1 MSSDQL
7 SGSTD
12 APEGASDTEQEGAQP
27 DEKPRGRLSSLILSE
42 HRYVMLG
49 TSAIALCGLALWTQ
63 PTSSWAFLGAA
74 DIALLGLCVA
84 WLLLSVVGLVT
95 KLTHWKTY
103 AGTWATK
110 PTARKVLRI
119 ASYVVWLA
127 VALLFVDRAV
137 MGFCSLV
144 ESAIAS
150 DTNPSDFL
158 SSAVYMVYESR
169 TIFGTGILTTIEL
182 AVFGTLIAFALALL
196 MSFLRIQAPDRSD
209 NDAIK
214 FLKVLGCGFV
224 KVYSTVVRGT
234 PMMVQGLII
243 YFAGF
248 ALFKGSGLSVT
259 QITGI
264 WSFFAAGLVTISLNS
279 AAYMM
284 EVLRSGIEAVDP
296 GQAEAARSLG
306 LSQWQA
312 MSRVVFPQGIK
323 NAIPALSNELVINI
337 KDSSVLSVIGVFDL
351 MYATTTVAG
360 IYYRQMEVYCVAA
373 VCYLILTMVASK
385 LLTMFSHRLDVAEPG
400 NVPSSN

>member
-7 SGSTD
+7 PETTD
-12 APEGASDTEQEGAQP
+12 APQPDAPEQEAERP
-27 DEKPRGRLSSLILSE
+27 ARHKGRLVTFVTAT
-42 HRYVMLG
+42 HRYVLLG
-49 TSAIALCGLALWTQ
+49 TSA
-63 PTSSWAFLGAA
+63 F
-74 DIALLGLCVA
+74 ALLGVLFYIQPASSWSFLGGIADV
-84 WLLLSVVGLVT
+84 LVGLCLGWMVFSLIALIY
-95 KLTHWKTY
+95 KLTHWSDY
-103 AGTWATK
+103 GQVAPMTK
-110 PTARKVLRI
+110 PKAALYLRYV
-119 ASYVVWLA
+119 SYVIWACVIM
-127 VALLFVDRAV
+127 LFIDRGV

-150 DTNPSDFL
+150 DTNPTDFL

-169 TIFGTGILTTIEL
+169 TIFASGILTTIEL
-182 AVFGTLIAFALALL
+182 AVFGTVIAFGLALL
-196 MSFLRIQAPDRSD
+196 MCFLRIQTPDRSD
-209 NDAIK
+209 NDASK
-214 FLKVLGCGFV
+214 FLKVVGCGFA
-224 KVYSTVVRGT
+224 KVYSTIVRGT

-248 ALFKGSGLSVT
+248 AAFKGTGMSVT
-259 QITGI
+259 QITGV
-264 WSFFAAGLVTISLNS
+264 WSFFVAGLVTISLKS
-279 AAYMM
+279 TAYMM

-312 MSRVVFPQGIK
+312 MSKVVFPQGIK

-385 LLTMFSHRLDVAEPG
+385 LLTIFSNKLDVAQPDA
-400 NVPSSN
+400 VPSSN